1 MKEQDRRAVEGMARC
16 GISLEGL
23 LEAFPKFDVEDIIAV
38 YDEVA
43 MPVELRKA
51 HQANDRAVMKA
62 YGFPIK
68 DFTEEDCVAE
78 LMKMYQKLVGK

>member
-1 MKEQDRRAVEGMARC
+1 MPALKPATIGQKFLTDC
-16 GISLEGL
+16 GQNRPLTTSKDSLADL
-23 LEAFPKFDVEDIIAV
+23 
-38 YDEVA
+38 YDELT

-78 LMKMYQKLVGK
+78 LMKMYQKLVESDMK

>member
-1 MKEQDRRAVEGMARC
+1 MTQTQKK
-16 GISLEGL
+16 ISQT
-23 LEAFPKFDVEDIIAV
+23 AQAIIAARKL
-38 YDEVA
+38 YPNNSLADMYGEE
-43 MPVELRKA
+43 MYLYPELKKA

-78 LMKMYQKLVGK
+78 LMKMYQKLVEK